1 MKRAILCLILASASG
16 VAAAQSSFQHDY
28 KSFFGKED
36 RIGLYSDAASSRF
49 SEAVLQTIRSNTILM
64 DCGSSGKPS
73 TAFIAKTQNGP
84 HIFSAAHNL
93 TMAEN
98 SGADCTSGN
107 AILPKG
113 MASPAFE
120 DSGTLEDAAHDI
132 AHWPNITANE
142 GFKICKALELTS
154 KFVLVQ
160 SMDGNG
166 QLGISPV
173 CKVKSVKGKLITTTC
188 RGHYKASGAP
198 LLSIAKDNVCV
209 AGVFNAHSGRQFEY
223 ESYAASLR
231 P

>member
-1 MKRAILCLILASASG
+1 MKRAALCLMLASTSG
-16 VAAAQSSFQHDY
+16 VAAAQSYSHNY

-49 SEAVLQTIRSNTILM
+49 SETVLKTIRANTILM
-64 DCGSSGKPS
+64 DCGSNGKPS
-73 TAFIAKTQNGP
+73 TAFIAKTENGP
-84 HIFSAAHNL
+84 RIFSAAHNL
-93 TMAEN
+93 TMTEN
-98 SGADCTSGN
+98 SGADCTSGK

-113 MASPAFE
+113 KASSTFE

-142 GFKICKALELTS
+142 GFKICKSLDLTS

-160 SMDGNG
+160 SIDGNG
-166 QLGISPV
+166 QLGISPI
-173 CKVKSVKGKLITTTC
+173 CKIKSVKGKLITTTC

-198 LLSIAKDNVCV
+198 LLSITKDNVCV
-209 AGVFNAHSGRQFEY
+209 AGAFNAHSGRQFEY
-223 ESYAASLR
+223 ESYAAALR